1 MEKKTLTENE
11 VDGIMVYYEQLFIE
25 LVTQKTEIYLV
36 EYIQMEVKKEN
47 KDDTTKQN
55 KTEKKG
61 IR

>member
-36 EYIQMEVKKEN
+36 EYIQMEVKKE
-47 KDDTTKQN
+47 KTIQQN